1 MSIANVNKELMTS
14 GRLFRE
20 FEKAACA
27 NSASD
32 YREAM
37 ILQDSLTVLRN
48 QLNIL
53 NTELE
58 HQIKEISK

>member
-1 MSIANVNKELMTS
+1 MNIAKVNKELMES
-14 GRLFRE
+14 GRLYKT

-37 ILQDSLTVLRN
+37 ILQDSLTALRN
-48 QLNIL
+48 QLNVL

-58 HQIKEISK
+58 RQIKELSK

>member
-1 MSIANVNKELMTS
+1 MEIANVNKELMTS
-14 GRLFRE
+14 GKLFKE

-37 ILQDSLTVLRN
+37 VLQDSLTALRN
-48 QLNIL
+48 QLSIL

-58 HQIKEISK
+58 RQIKELSK

>member
-1 MSIANVNKELMTS
+1 MSIANVNKELMS
-14 GRLFRE
+14 AGRLFKE
-20 FEKAACA
+20 FEKVACA

-37 ILQDSLTVLRN
+37 VLQDNLTALRN
-48 QLNIL
+48 QLNLL

-58 HQIKEISK
+58 RQIRELSK